1 MTAPDVDVVLLP
13 RRSVRVRLI
22 VLAAMTAF
30 VLIDLP
36 PWWKVALFALSLGLV
51 LGTYPEI
58 SVEGG
63 NLVRRFRVLFWPVSI
78 VQCPLRQCSQIE
90 IDVEWRPS
98 MEYGIFIGV
107 WNWMML
113 FVFDRLFPWFGGD
126 YKLWLRTGRDQRIL
140 AWQGNGE
147 DNFRYNVEV
156 LEEATG
162 LTAVRA

>member
-1 MTAPDVDVVLLP
+1 MGSPDEYVVLLP

-22 VLAAMTAF
+22 VVGALTAF
-30 VLIDLP
+30 VLIGLP
-36 PWWKVALFALSLGLV
+36 PWWQVAMFALTLGLV

-58 SVEGG
+58 SVEGDD
-63 NLVRRFRVLFWPVSI
+63 LVRRFRVLFRPVSI
-78 VQCPLRQCSQIE
+78 VRLPLEQCLQIE
-90 IDVEWRPS
+90 IDLEWRPG
-98 MEYGIFIGV
+98 MGYGIFMGI
-107 WNWMML
+107 WNWVML

-126 YKLWLRTGRDQRIL
+126 YKLWLRIGPDQRVL